1 MNKRVGP
8 YEIEQIC
15 PGVLAL
21 DTDADESLYLV
32 CGSERA
38 YVIDT
43 GSAGAP
49 LMPVIRSLWDGPAE
63 LLLTHAHFDHMY
75 HSDEFSSV
83 SLLDAEIAAWR
94 KTLGPIVWLSSAA
107 SGKRPKRYPVKTW
120 RALRDGEVLPLGGKT
135 LRVIAARGH
144 TPGSMILADE
154 EDGLLFTGDA
164 FGSGSYAWMWMPG
177 CSCLSEYR
185 KSLQALLV
193 RLEPYRGF
201 RMLGGHRRQGT
212 ATEADPHA
220 RPLTVA
226 TVSDMETLCGMI
238 LGGALAPESEERNFG
253 VKNVLYRYGDAAIV
267 LTKNKIK

>member
-15 PGVLAL
+15 PAVWAV

-43 GSAGAP
+43 GSAAEP
-49 LMPVIRSLWDGPAE
+49 LMPLIRSLWDGPAE

-75 HSDEFSSV
+75 RSDEFSSV
-83 SLLDAEIAAWR
+83 SLLDAEIAAWA
-94 KTLGPIVWLSSAA
+94 KTLGPIVWISSAA
-107 SGKRPKRYPVKTW
+107 SGKCPKRYPVKTW
-120 RALRDGEVLPLGGKT
+120 RALRDADALDLGGKT

-164 FGSGSYAWMWMPG
+164 FGSGSFAWMWMPG
-177 CSCLSEYR
+177 CSCLSAYR
-185 KSLQALLV
+185 DSLRELLV
-193 RLEPYRGF
+193 RLAPYRDF
-201 RMLGGHRRQGT
+201 RMLGGHRRQGVPT
-212 ATEADPHA
+212 QADPHA
-220 RPLTVA
+220 RPLTYA
-226 TVSDMETLCGMI
+226 TVADMEKLCGEI
-238 LGGALAPESEERNFG
+238 LGGSLAPESEERNFS
-253 VKNVLYRYGDAAIV
+253 VKNYLYRYGDAAIV
-267 LTKNKIK
+267 LTKEKIK